1 MAIFLVFLN
10 RYVIL
15 MIFLMILNR
24 FTSAK
29 TLVAGNV
36 GNFVDVASQS
46 RLPVNNI
53 LTVNFI
59 ESKYL
64 EI

>member
-46 RLPVNNI
+46 RMPVNNI